1 MTDVT
6 TQPDIRITN
15 FASRAT
21 PLGTQVEHVSD
32 LAGLVALIKIAADEA
47 GTGQI
52 WIAPQLN
59 LAAPDLS
66 QAIAG
71 AGLEPSQVSDRDCA
85 RDQPIGLSLAAR
97 AVVETGSV
105 LLDERTIEDR
115 ATGVMALHNITIV
128 PMDRVI
134 DTLDDAAGLL
144 RSIAG
149 RPGGGYAS
157 FVTGPS
163 RTADIEMSLTVGV
176 QGPKQVSVVFV
187 DKVNASGVTL

>member
-1 MTDVT
+1 MTET
-6 TQPDIRITN
+6 SAQPDIRITN

-21 PLGTQVEHVSD
+21 PLGTQVEHVAD
-32 LAGLVALIKIAADEA
+32 LDGLVAFIAAAADEA
-47 GTGQI
+47 GAKQV

-59 LAAPDLS
+59 LLAPGL
-66 QAIAG
+66 AG
-71 AGLEPSQVSDRDCA
+71 AMTAAGLEAIEVADRDGA
-85 RDQPIGLSLAAR
+85 RDQPLGLSLAAR

-115 ATGVMALHNITIV
+115 ATGVMTLHDITIV

-134 DTLDDAAGLL
+134 DTLDDTASVL

-187 DKVNASGVTL
+187 DRLTESGVTL

>member
-1 MTDVT
+1 MTET
-6 TQPDIRITN
+6 TVQPDIRITS

-21 PLGTQVEHVSD
+21 PLGTQVEHVPG
-32 LAGLVALIKIAADEA
+32 LAGLVAFIKVAADEA

-59 LAAPDLS
+59 LVAPELTS
-66 QAIAG
+66 AISAS
-71 AGLEPSQVSDRDCA
+71 GLEPIEVTDRDGA
-85 RDQPIGLSLAAR
+85 RDQLIGLSLAAR

-115 ATGVMALHNITIV
+115 ATGVMTLHDITIV

-134 DTLDDAAGLL
+134 ESLDDTAGLL

-176 QGPKQVSVVFV
+176 QGPKQVSIVFV
-187 DKVNASGVTL
+187 DKVNTSGVTL